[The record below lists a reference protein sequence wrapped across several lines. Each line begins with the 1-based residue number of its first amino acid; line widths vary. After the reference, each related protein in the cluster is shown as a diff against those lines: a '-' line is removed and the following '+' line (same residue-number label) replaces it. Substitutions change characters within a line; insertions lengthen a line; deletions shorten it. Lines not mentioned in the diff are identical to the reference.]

1 MFSGAYKFYIGY
13 ELIRYVKFIMYN
25 YALVKRTHLLT
36 KSINLFYIDLMCWLK
51 YNKNVSTANEKY
63 YNENMTTPLH
73 KTNNQRVD

>member
-1 MFSGAYKFYIGY
+1 MHLSKGP
-13 ELIRYVKFIMYN
+13 
-25 YALVKRTHLLT
+25 HLLT
-36 KSINLFYIDLMCWLK
+36 KSVNLLYINLMYWLK

>member
-13 ELIRYVKFIMYN
+13 ERIKYVKFIMYN
-25 YALVKRTHLLT
+25 YAFVKRNSLY
-36 KSINLFYIDLMCWLK
+36 INLMYWLK

-63 YNENMTTPLH
+63 YNKNMTTPLH